1 MSNLKLEKAWSVI
14 QEGLDEGAFPGA
26 VAGVANHKQTLFL
39 HAGGFSKT
47 EPARRTLK
55 TDDLFDL
62 ASLTKPV
69 ATATTLLRL
78 VQLGKVSLDQPVSA
92 FFQNWPQGD
101 YSQITIRHLLTHTSG
116 IPAWFPIYTQA
127 NNKEEALAVISR
139 LDLAY
144 RPGTRVEYSCLGY
157 IVLGLLIEGIT
168 GLPLEQ
174 ATKELV
180 FSPLGMGET
189 TYLPLHTLQVNPER
203 IVFNEAD
210 STIEKGMTSQSGFS
224 FDRWRKGYGPG
235 TPNDGNAC
243 YALGGISGN
252 AGLFSTASDL
262 LTFGQA
268 WLRALRGEAPGFLS
282 PSLSKLAISNQT
294 SGLNV
299 ARGLGWVLF
308 TYGIITRE
316 EMSPAPSMTPYLA
329 PVTQLTPR
337 PRSSGELLSTRAF
350 GHTGFTGTSL
360 WIDPEKNLV
369 IVLLTN
375 HLHISS
381 KLDLN
386 TIRARFHNAVVT
398 DLGL

>member
-1 MSNLKLEKAWSVI
+1 MTNLELKNAWSVI
-14 QEGLDEGAFPGA
+14 QEALEQGAFPGA
-26 VAGVANHKQTLFL
+26 VAGVANQEQTLFL
-39 HAGGFSKT
+39 QAEGFSRTKPT
-47 EPARRTLK
+47 KRTLDK
-55 TDDLFDL
+55 DDLFDL

-69 ATATTLLRL
+69 ATASTLLRL
-78 VQLGKVSLDQPVSA
+78 VQLGTVSLDRPISA
-92 FFQNWPQGD
+92 YFENWPRTD
-101 YSQITIRHLLTHTSG
+101 YGQITIRHLLTHTSG
-116 IPAWFPIYTQA
+116 LPAWFPIYTQA
-127 NNKEEALAVISR
+127 TNKEEALAVIGE
-139 LDLAY
+139 LGLAY
-144 RPGTRVEYSCLGY
+144 EPGTRVEYSCLGY
-157 IVLGLLIEGIT
+157 IVLGLLIERIT

-174 ATKELV
+174 ATQELV
-180 FSPLGMGET
+180 FAPLGMEET
-189 TYLPLHTLQVNPER
+189 VYLPLHTLQVDPER
-203 IVFNEAD
+203 LVLNEAD
-210 STIEKGMTSQSGFS
+210 STIEKGMTSRARFS
-224 FDRWRKGYGPG
+224 FNHWRKGYGPG

-252 AGLFSTASDL
+252 AGLFGTTSDL

-268 WLRALRGEAPGFLS
+268 WLRALSGKERGFLS
-282 PSLSKLAISNQT
+282 PSLAKLATSNQT
-294 SGLNV
+294 SGLNS

-308 TYGIITRE
+308 TDGMITKE
-316 EMSPAPSMTPYLA
+316 EMSPAPSMTPYFA

-360 WIDPEKNLV
+360 WIDPEKDLV

>member
-1 MSNLKLEKAWSVI
+1 MRGHFPELLQGSRTTNRRYFSMREAFLEPI
-14 QEGLDEGAFPGA
+14 
-26 VAGVANHKQTLFL
+26 
-39 HAGGFSKT
+39 
-47 EPARRTLK
+47 PAKRTLK
-55 TDDLFDL
+55 TDDLFDF

-69 ATATTLLRL
+69 ATATTILRL

-127 NNKEEALAVISR
+127 NNKGEALAVISR

-174 ATKELV
+174 ATNELV
-180 FSPLGMGET
+180 FAPLGMEET
-189 TYLPLHTLQVNPER
+189 TYLPLHTFPVKAER

-210 STIEKGMTSQSGFS
+210 STIEKGMTSRAGFS
-224 FDRWRKGYGPG
+224 FDRWRKGYEPG

-243 YALGGISGN
+243 YALGGVSGN
-252 AGLFSTASDL
+252 AGLFGTASDL

-268 WLRALRGEAPGFLS
+268 WLRALRGEALGFLS
-282 PSLSKLAISNQT
+282 PSLAKLAISNHT

-308 TYGIITRE
+308 TDGVITQE
-316 EMSPAPSMTPYLA
+316 EMSPAPSMTPYFA
-329 PVTQLTPR
+329 PVAQLTPR
-337 PRSSGELLSTRAF
+337 PRSSGELLSARAF

-360 WIDPEKNLV
+360 WIDPEKDLV

-375 HLHISS
+375 HLHTSS

>member
-1 MSNLKLEKAWSVI
+1 MSNLKLENAWSVI
-14 QEGLDEGAFPGA
+14 QEGLDRGAFPGA
-26 VAGVANHKQTLFL
+26 VAGVANSEQTLL
-39 HAGGFSKT
+39 LQAGGFSRI
-47 EPARRTLK
+47 EPSKRTLK

-78 VQLGKVSLDQPVSA
+78 VQLGKISIDQPVSA
-92 FFQNWPQGD
+92 FFQNWTRGD

-116 IPAWFPIYTQA
+116 LPAWFPTYTQA
-127 NNKEEALAVISR
+127 SAKEEALTVICG

-144 RPGTRVEYSCLGY
+144 KPGTRVEYSCLGY
-157 IVLGLLIEGIT
+157 IVLGLLIERIT
-168 GLPLEQ
+168 ELPLEQ
-174 ATKELV
+174 ATNELV
-180 FSPLGMGET
+180 FTPLGMEET
-189 TYLPLHTLQVNPER
+189 AYVPLHTLQVDPER
-203 IVFNEAD
+203 LVYNEAN
-210 STIEKGMTSQSGFS
+210 SSIEKGMTNRAEFS
-224 FDRWRKGYGPG
+224 FDHWRKGYGPG

-243 YALGGISGN
+243 YTLGGISGN
-252 AGLFSTASDL
+252 AGLFGTAGDL

-268 WLRALRGEAPGFLS
+268 WLRALRGEERGFLS
-282 PSLSKLAISNQT
+282 PSLARLATSNQT
-294 SGLNV
+294 PRLNS

-308 TYGIITRE
+308 TDGMITPE
-316 EMSPAPSMTPYLA
+316 EMSLAPSMTPYFD
-329 PVTQLTPR
+329 PITQLTPR

-360 WIDPEKNLV
+360 WIDPEKDLV

-381 KLDLN
+381 KLDLT
-386 TIRARFHNAVVT
+386 TIRARFHNAVVA